1 MVHQACRGA
10 YVSAMWSN
18 ALVGLQPSGEGWLPA
33 SRGVVWQTVKALA
46 QPFSATARQ
55 ATRARLQAGLTQDQ
69 VATAMDWSLS
79 KVIRIEAG
87 SVGISTNDL
96 KALLILYKMVDGE
109 QTDDLVALARAGRER
124 SWQSAYRDVV
134 SPRMLQLIEYEA
146 AALIIRNFQPLVVP
160 GLLQTEEYAKA
171 VLGQFAGT
179 ATAARIDAQVDF
191 RMRRQELLDRADMPL
206 LFFILDEAATRRLV
220 GGPAVMRR
228 QVRKLIELAGRPN
241 ITVEIVPFSAG
252 VHPGLL
258 GPFVIYEFPGS
269 GRTGRAVART
279 PARRVISRGSARRS
293 CGTGRPL
300 RT

>member
-1 MVHQACRGA
+1 MADGE
-10 YVSAMWSN
+10 S
-18 ALVGLQPSGEGWLPA
+18 PSPA
-33 SRGVVWQTVKALA
+33 VQRRRLRAEL
-46 QPFSATARQ
+46 R
-55 ATRARLQAGLTQDQ
+55 RARLQAGLTQDQ

-258 GPFVIYEFPGS
+258 GPFVIYEFPD
-269 GRTGRAVART
+269 
-279 PARRVISRGSARRS
+279 PADDDVLYLENPLGDVISRDSAEEILRYREAFEDLRKLSFGPDGSLAYLDRLAKEIS
-293 CGTGRPL
+293 
-300 RT
+300 